1 MHFSENYSELYNL
14 NDATQQIISKILNIK
29 NKPLSDLSANQSD
42 IFFIENN
49 LFNEYYFGLHQSSD
63 YYVVELADRTT
74 QKKNTFMIFLIISAI
89 SLFLALLILIPM
101 LHNVRKTKENV
112 LCLFLDIPERSVK
125 YLYSKCENFVSN
137 MQVSIFIK

>member
-1 MHFSENYSELYNL
+1 MHFSETTSELYNL

-29 NKPLSDLSANQSD
+29 NKPLSDLTANQSD

-49 LFNEYYFGLHQSSD
+49 LFNEYYFGLRQSSD
-63 YYVVELADRTT
+63 YYVMELVDRTT

-89 SLFLALLILIPM
+89 SLLLALLILIPM

-125 YLYSKCENFVSN
+125 YLYSKSENFVSN
-137 MQVSIFIK
+137 MQVIY